1 MHAFAI
7 SKISFRL
14 LLSFTHETPNGFG
27 KYIRC
32 DNELNR
38 FMSVHSWVQLHGTFS
53 PIFKKKIVFA
63 LYVWILSFH
72 NRICNTGSFFYICFL
87 FSLQHFFL
95 SCSVVLLCSLFLSSS
110 LLAIGT
116 IVIVING
123 LRCTLV
129 FVHLNTFIHLHVLLQ
144 APMHRAKIERRR
156 TKNN

>member
-53 PIFKKKIVFA
+53 PIFKKKNCIRIV
-63 LYVWILSFH
+63 
-72 NRICNTGSFFYICFL
+72 CMD
-87 FSLQHFFL
+87 
-95 SCSVVLLCSLFLSSS
+95 
-110 LLAIGT
+110 
-116 IVIVING
+116 
-123 LRCTLV
+123 LV
-129 FVHLNTFIHLHVLLQ
+129 FSQSNL
-144 APMHRAKIERRR
+144 
-156 TKNN
+156 